1 MLGRLLRHH
10 LLPDWW
16 VLRVFPKP
24 VLSAIEQAIAAS
36 ELTHLGELRFVV
48 EANLPMHGLLRNQ
61 SARERAIELFS
72 QLGMW
77 DTEHNS
83 GVLVYVQLLDRRVE
97 IVADRGIHARVGE
110 AFWREICRRMEE
122 AFREGLFEKGVL
134 TALNEITVVLS
145 AHFPASSDN
154 PNELP
159 NTALIR

>member
-1 MLGRLLRHH
+1 MLGRFLRHH

-36 ELTHLGELRFVV
+36 ERTHLGELRFVV

-122 AFREGLFEKGVL
+122 AFREGQFEKGVL

-145 AHFPASSDN
+145 GHFPASGDN

-159 NTALIR
+159 DTPLIR